1 MLNDENDNNSRSQT
15 NLMWN
20 SFIAF
25 SFYLQPQHIIY
36 VVVGRGGVY
45 SNADKRSARLHGCCT
60 RCARWPKDAKDAN
73 DEDDHLVAV
82 NAVLQLNQSIDIS
95 CNDNTLKDIL

>member
-1 MLNDENDNNSRSQT
+1 MKLLILILSEMITTRHQKSEHRFLQELHIT
-15 NLMWN
+15 T
-20 SFIAF
+20 IF
-25 SFYLQPQHIIY
+25 SF
-36 VVVGRGGVY
+36 Y

-60 RCARWPKDAKDAN
+60 RCARWPKVAKDAN

-95 CNDNTLKDIL
+95 CNDM